1 MSILKVADIV
11 DRQQAFAAGFGIN
24 ARKVHG
30 LSEEEYETI
39 CKIASVIMEKTMV
52 KAAQMAQRAAKPI
65 TPVPTNAPAQ
75 SPEAQPPTTVVP
87 LAPGQEADV
96 KRKEFVKSRAV
107 KDQEA
112 ANKAAIMWPKKTA
125 QDADDLES
133 LRQAW
138 AAESQGQSWADDERK
153 RYFSAL
159 LGKLLGEG
167 KLPKSIKRET
177 VFGIPYAVGNDE
189 IDRVWNTVNAKT
201 AQVVPP
207 SPPAFNPP
215 EVPGLKPGESAFA
228 ASKPQDATKKV
239 APIPKTTSN
248 PATGYPYGYR
258 PAARRNDP
266 TSPGSLSP
274 GFYKWMKEKG
284 LL

>member
-1 MSILKVADIV
+1 MSILKVAEIV

-52 KAAQMAQRAAKPI
+52 KAAQMAQHPQAPI
-65 TPVPTNAPAQ
+65 TPVPTPAPDQ

-96 KRKEFVKSRAV
+96 KRKEFVKSRAT

-112 ANKAAIMWPKKTA
+112 ANKAAIMWPKKT
-125 QDADDLES
+125 
-133 LRQAW
+133 
-138 AAESQGQSWADDERK
+138 
-153 RYFSAL
+153 
-159 LGKLLGEG
+159 
-167 KLPKSIKRET
+167 T
-177 VFGIPYAVGNDE
+177 
-189 IDRVWNTVNAKT
+189 
-201 AQVVPP
+201 QVVPP
-207 SPPAFNPP
+207 APPAFNPP

-228 ASKPQDATKKV
+228 VSKPQDATKKV
-239 APIPKTTSN
+239 APVPKTTNNPATGYPYGYRPAALPPVLGVAGVAAREALN

-258 PAARRNDP
+258 PAARRSDP